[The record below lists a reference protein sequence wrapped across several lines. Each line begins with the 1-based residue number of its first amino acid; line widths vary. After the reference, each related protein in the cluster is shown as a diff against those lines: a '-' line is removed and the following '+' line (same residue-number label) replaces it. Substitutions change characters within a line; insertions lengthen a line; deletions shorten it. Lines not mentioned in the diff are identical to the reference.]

1 MLLFVFLAIFFISNV
16 RKICLRDRKN
26 LVKLVGLG
34 VRIVKMDLIWFN
46 FLLIIHKAK
55 IYHHHDIK

>member
-1 MLLFVFLAIFFISNV
+1 MLLFVFLVILFISNV
-16 RKICLRDRKN
+16 RKIWLRDRKN

-34 VRIVKMDLIWFN
+34 VRIVKMDLMWFN
-46 FLLIIHKAK
+46 SLLVIEKAK